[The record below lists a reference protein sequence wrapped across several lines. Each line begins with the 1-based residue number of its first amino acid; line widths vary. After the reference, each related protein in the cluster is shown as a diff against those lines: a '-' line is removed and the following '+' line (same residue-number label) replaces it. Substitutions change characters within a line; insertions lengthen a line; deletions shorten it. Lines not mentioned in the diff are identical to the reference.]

1 MKSNS
6 NKIIRSVTSSKSL
19 TFCREI
25 MQKLREEGY
34 EMLAVSSPG
43 KELES
48 LQKEGFH
55 CVEVPMERHISVF
68 KDFRSLVLMI
78 WVLRKEKPQMI
89 HSMTPKAGLVSM
101 VAGWLTGVPIRV
113 HTFTGLVWPTSTG
126 FKRKLLMFT
135 DRLTCACA
143 THIIPEGK
151 GVMND
156 LINGNITRKPMR
168 VLGYGNVQ
176 GVDMVRFNPSRFLK
190 DNTDIFRFLFVGRLV
205 GDKGINELVEAF
217 VRLKVDFPST
227 QLVLVG
233 SFEPELDLLNPETL
247 STINNHLSIIPKGRK
262 LRDELVK
269 EYFAADC
276 YVHPSYREGFPNT
289 VLEAGAMGLPCI
301 VTNING
307 SNEIIEDGKNGIIV
321 PVKDADALYEAMK
334 RMINDMEGRLR
345 MATSARAM
353 IAERFDK
360 EFVQNCQMEFYR
372 ELLSCVQ

>member
-1 MKSNS
+1 M
-6 NKIIRSVTSSKSL
+6 V
-19 TFCREI
+19 
-25 MQKLREEGY
+25 
-34 EMLAVSSPG
+34 AVSSPG

-48 LQKEGFH
+48 LRKEGFQ
-55 CVEVPMERHISVF
+55 CVAVPMERHISPF
-68 KDFRSLVLMI
+68 KDFKSLVSMI
-78 WVLRKEKPQMI
+78 RVLHKERPHMI

-101 VAGWLTGVPIRV
+101 LAGWMTRVPVRV

-205 GDKGINELVEAF
+205 GDKGINELVRAF
-217 VRLKVDFPST
+217 VRLNVDFPNT

-233 SFEPELDLLNPETL
+233 SFEPELDSLNQETL
-247 STINNHLSIIPKGRK
+247 NMIKNHPSIISKGRK
-262 LRDELVK
+262 MEDDLVK
-269 EYFAADC
+269 EYSVADC

-301 VTNING
+301 VTDING
-307 SNEIIEDGKNGIIV
+307 SNEIIEDGKNGIIIL
-321 PVKDADALYEAMK
+321 VKDADALYEAMK
-334 RMINDMEGRLR
+334 RILVDKEGRLR
-345 MATSARAM
+345 MATFARAM
-353 IAERFDK
+353 IADRFNK

>member
-1 MKSNS
+1 M
-6 NKIIRSVTSSKSL
+6 RD
-19 TFCREI
+19 
-25 MQKLREEGY
+25 EGY
-34 EMLAVSSPG
+34 EMIAVSSPG

-48 LQKEGFH
+48 LRKDGFH
-55 CVEVPMERHISVF
+55 CVEVPMERHISVY
-68 KDFRSLVLMI
+68 KDLRSLLLMI
-78 WVLRKEKPQMI
+78 RVLRKEKPQMI

-101 VAGWLTGVPIRV
+101 LAGGLTGVPIRV
-113 HTFTGLVWPTSTG
+113 HTFTGLVWPTSSG

-190 DNTDIFRFLFVGRLV
+190 ENTDIFRFLFVGRLV
-205 GDKGINELVEAF
+205 GDKGINELVRAF
-217 VRLKVDFPST
+217 VRLNVDFPNT

-233 SFEPELDLLNPETL
+233 SFEPELDSLNQETL
-247 STINNHLSIIPKGRK
+247 NMIKNHPSIISKGRK
-262 LRDELVK
+262 MEDDLVK
-269 EYFAADC
+269 EYSVADC

-301 VTNING
+301 VTDING
-307 SNEIIEDGKNGIIV
+307 SNEIIEDGKNGIIIQ
-321 PVKDADALYEAMK
+321 VKDADALYEAMK
-334 RMINDMEGRLR
+334 RILVDKEGRLR
-345 MATSARAM
+345 MATFARAM

-372 ELLSCVQ
+372 KLLSCV

>member
-1 MKSNS
+1 M
-6 NKIIRSVTSSKSL
+6 V
-19 TFCREI
+19 
-25 MQKLREEGY
+25 
-34 EMLAVSSPG
+34 AVSSPG

-48 LQKEGFH
+48 LRKEGFQ
-55 CVEVPMERHISVF
+55 CVAVPMERHISVY
-68 KDFRSLVLMI
+68 KDLRSLLLMI
-78 WVLRKEKPQMI
+78 RVLRKEKPQMI

-101 VAGWLTGVPIRV
+101 LAGWLTGVPVRV

-135 DRLTCACA
+135 DRLTCMCA

-156 LINGNITRKPMR
+156 LRDGRITSKPMR

-190 DNTDIFRFLFVGRLV
+190 EDTGIFRFLFVGRLV

-217 VRLKVDFPST
+217 VRLNVDFPNT
-227 QLVLVG
+227 QLALVG
-233 SFEPELDLLNPETL
+233 SFEPELDLLNPGTL
-247 STINNHLSIIPKGRK
+247 NTIKEHPSIIYVGRK
-262 LRDELVK
+262 MGDDLVR
-269 EYFAADC
+269 EYAAADC

-301 VTNING
+301 VTDING
-307 SNEIIEDGKNGIIV
+307 SNEIIEDGKNGIII
-321 PVKDADALYEAMK
+321 PVKDTDALYEAMK
-334 RMINDMEGRLR
+334 RILTDKEGRLR
-345 MATSARAM
+345 LATFARAM

-372 ELLSCVQ
+372 ELL